1 MARKQ
6 IGRYPAARN
15 VRLSIP
21 KRPESPFH
29 TQAPSIHPWR
39 DGILAGFAVAAAI
52 SLGAYV
58 VYARAWN
65 EKVADVRHHVAE
77 LAARLGR
84 SASGPHEAMQK
95 LPKEKRTEA
104 TATFSAPLAYARDN
118 NDAVRRIYT
127 FSLEDDE
134 KLTLL
139 DTGSRGQPAAARP
152 LPPAAREFARR
163 QQELREPW
171 TLGEGLEAT
180 AFAILPARDGR
191 PSPGVIAVET
201 DAERLEVKF
210 SSVRQALGFTCMLGA
225 GVGIFAGFLVWRMRA
240 RAATAFAQLAESHR
254 MEEAIIASLG
264 EAIYTFDA
272 TTGLY
277 RWRGNAR
284 ALLGFQPAAAGEER
298 GAWLA
303 RLHSEDAGRYIAA
316 QEAAI
321 AHEQPMVLEYRVQ
334 RPDGSIVWV
343 LDRGQPLPLSG
354 GHVLLVG
361 SLIDLTSRREAEE
374 TLRLFFDETA
384 TAHVVFE
391 GDTVLDA
398 NPAAVEL
405 FAAGARE
412 DLLALPIWKLW
423 PRRQPTHD
431 HSAAAWS
438 SHVHEAMSGSGSHF
452 EWTFV
457 RMDGALLDCDV
468 FLRQA
473 SLRGRAVLL
482 LACYDIS
489 PAKIAQKQ
497 LIESERRFRDVS
509 EAAGEF
515 IWEVNAGGHYVYAS
529 ARVTE
534 VLGLAPAE
542 LIGRSPF
549 EFVPEEDR
557 ERVVAD
563 SEKIHAAGLSFRNFE
578 HRVLRTDGTIK
589 WISVSGVPIYDSDGR
604 VTGYRGASLDI
615 TQHREYERELLLQK
629 EAAEAADRA
638 KSSFLAMMSHE
649 IRTPLNSVLG
659 FADIVLDTP
668 LTERQRDYLRTIKGS
683 GDALLT
689 LLNDILDFSKI
700 ESGRMEI
707 EIRPTDIPRAIQEV
721 LELHHLAAATK
732 NLTLAAKTDTDVPQY
747 VLTDPARLRQILIN
761 LVGNAV
767 KFTPTGGSIHIH
779 ATLHRD
785 EGGGEPRIRILVE
798 DTGIGITSGQRERLF
813 KPFTQA
819 DSSTTRRFGGTG
831 LGLAISRRL
840 AALLDGDLGLLE
852 REGPGSTF
860 HVDLPVRTPSAQ
872 EIENLFHEPETE
884 IFSRDEPEAADGAEA
899 AGGRAPRVL
908 VVDDNTL
915 NRRLTAHLL
924 HQAGAETTVAASAQE
939 CFEQLAAQKFDIVLM
954 DVQMPVM
961 DGLDATRHIR
971 AQETAKGARPVP
983 IVALTADAMVG
994 DRERCLE
1001 AGMDDYLTK
1010 PLRRDEL
1017 QRMLGIFA
1025 HRRAD

>member
-6 IGRYPAARN
+6 VGRYPAARN
-15 VRLSIP
+15 VPLSIP

-29 TQAPSIHPWR
+29 AQAPSIHPWR

-77 LAARLGR
+77 LAQRLRR
-84 SASGPHEAMQK
+84 SASAPHEAMQK
-95 LPKEKRTEA
+95 LPREKRAEA

-118 NDAVRRIYT
+118 SNTVRRIYT

-134 KLTLL
+134 KFTLL
-139 DTGSRGQPAAARP
+139 DTGPRGK
-152 LPPAAREFARR
+152 PPAAQSLPTKAREFSRR
-163 QQELREPW
+163 QSRLAEPW
-171 TLGEGLEAT
+171 TIGDGLEAT
-180 AFAILPARDGR
+180 AFALLPGRGGR
-191 PSPGVIAVET
+191 PSPGVIAVEA

-210 SSVRQALGFTCMLGA
+210 SSVRQALGFTCMLGV
-225 GVGIFAGFLVWRMRA
+225 GVGVLAGFLVWRMRS
-240 RAATAFAQLAESHR
+240 RAAAMFAQLAESHR
-254 MEEAIIASLG
+254 MEEAIITSLG
-264 EAIYTFDA
+264 EVIYTFDA
-272 TTGLY
+272 TAGIY
-277 RWRGNAR
+277 RWRGDAR
-284 ALLGFQPAAAGEER
+284 VLLGFQPPAGGEEKS
-298 GAWLA
+298 AWLA
-303 RLHSEDAGRYIAA
+303 RLHPDDADRYAAA
-316 QEAAI
+316 QDAAI
-321 AHEQPMVLEYRVQ
+321 AEGRPMVVEYRVR

-343 LDRGQPLPLSG
+343 LDRSQPLQLSD
-354 GHVLLVG
+354 GHMLLVG

-405 FAAGARE
+405 FAAGTQE
-412 DLLALPIWKLW
+412 TLLALPVWKLW
-423 PRRQPTHD
+423 PLRQPTND

-438 SHVHEAMSGSGSHF
+438 SHVLTAMSSSGSHF

-457 RMDGALLDCDV
+457 RVDGELLHCDV

-482 LACYDIS
+482 MACYDIS
-489 PAKIAQKQ
+489 PAKTAQKQ

-515 IWEVNAGGHYVYAS
+515 IWEVDADGRYVYAS
-529 ARVTE
+529 PRVME
-534 VLGLAPAE
+534 VLGIAPAE
-542 LIGRSPF
+542 LLGRSPF
-549 EFVPEEDR
+549 DFVPEEDR
-557 ERVVAD
+557 ERVRAD
-563 SEKIHAAGLSFRNFE
+563 SAKIQAAGLSFRNFE
-578 HRVLRTDGTIK
+578 HRVTRVDGATK
-589 WISVSGVPIYDSDGR
+589 WISVSGVPIYEADGH
-604 VTGYRGASLDI
+604 VAGYRGASLDI
-615 TQHREYERELLLQK
+615 TKHREYERELLLQK

-659 FADIVLDTP
+659 FADLVLDTP
-668 LTERQRDYLRTIKGS
+668 LTDRQREYLRTIKGS
-683 GDALLT
+683 GDALLA

-707 EIRPTDIPRAIQEV
+707 EVRPTDLPRSIRDV
-721 LELHHLAAATK
+721 MELYHLAAAAK
-732 NLTLAAKTDTDVPQY
+732 NLRFTAETDADVPQH
-747 VLTDPARLRQILIN
+747 VLTDPVRLRQILIN

-767 KFTPTGGSIHIH
+767 KFTPDGGAVRIH
-779 ATLHRD
+779 ATLRRGEGD
-785 EGGGEPRIRILVE
+785 EEPRIRILVE
-798 DTGIGITSGQRERLF
+798 DTGIGITPEQRKRLF
-813 KPFTQA
+813 RPFTQA

-852 REGPGSTF
+852 REGPGSVF
-860 HVDLPVRTPSAQ
+860 HIDLPVRTPSAQ
-872 EIENLFHEPETE
+872 EIEGFSHEPETE
-884 IFSRDEPEAADGAEA
+884 IFSREGQETLP
-899 AGGRAPRVL
+899 GRAPRVL

-924 HQAGAETTVAASAQE
+924 QQIGAETAVAASAQE
-939 CFEQLAAQKFDIVLM
+939 CFERLEAQGFDLVLM

-961 DGLDATRHIR
+961 DGRDATRHIR
-971 AQETAKGARPVP
+971 AQERAKGTPAIP

-1001 AGMDDYLTK
+1001 AGMDEYLTK

-1017 QRMLGIFA
+1017 QRVLGMFA
-1025 HRRAD
+1025 GRSAA